1 MVEEKLRTDTGSIA
15 ISANQLGTCICNS
28 YTSLNNGIIH
38 SVSVH
43 DEIEYCK
50 PIIKTSIIPKLIKQI
65 GNKTFVTWSDG
76 TENKVKCEY
85 GKPFD
90 PFSAFCI
97 AFTKHVLGSTTKI
110 LEAIESADET
120 VLKQKEAEAK
130 RLQHEKR
137 TEEEKEKFKKD
148 VEKKRYELAVLR
160 KAEQMLATDGKQ

>member
-15 ISANQLGTCICNS
+15 ISANQLDTCICNS

-50 PIIKTSIIPKLIKQI
+50 PIIKTPIIPKLIKQI

-76 TENKVKCEY
+76 TETKVKCEY
-85 GKPFD
+85 GKTFD

-97 AFTKHVLGSTTKI
+97 AFAKRMFGSTTKI
-110 LEAIESADET
+110 IEAIDNSDEKA
-120 VLKQKEAEAK
+120 LKTKEAEAN
-130 RLQHEKR
+130 RLRHEERIKK
-137 TEEEKEKFKKD
+137 EKEKFNAE
-148 VEKKRYELAVLR
+148 VEKKRHELAVLR
-160 KAEQMLATDGKQ
+160 EAEKRLAEEE